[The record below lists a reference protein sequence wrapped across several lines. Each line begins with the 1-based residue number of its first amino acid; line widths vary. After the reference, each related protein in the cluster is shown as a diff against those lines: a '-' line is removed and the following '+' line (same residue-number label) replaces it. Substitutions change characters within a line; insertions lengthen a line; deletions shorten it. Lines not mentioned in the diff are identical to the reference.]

1 MLDQP
6 NNNKIIRQRFRF
18 RASAPLRQPQLL
30 QQIRPIPVNKN
41 LTLIILLI
49 NHAKSK
55 CGLNSKEQLQIV
67 GWLIKNLRDNFS
79 DKIDYMNLM
88 VKMFSELASKDNK
101 HLNNFLILVPALS
114 INLIIFNIW
123 AEVRRSWIG
132 RCLPMCLS
140 MMMGLYW
147 GLLICCVCWGRICI
161 IRLCIGIPKLL
172 SILRMPRIIRKR
184 WQTTMQAN
192 QQKWNK
198 TWTPKINYSWRN

>member
-123 AEVRRSWIG
+123 AEARRRSWIG
-132 RCLPMCLS
+132 RCLPMYLS

-147 GLLICCVCWGRICI
+147 GCLFVVFVEAEFAL
-161 IRLCIGIPKLL
+161 
-172 SILRMPRIIRKR
+172 
-184 WQTTMQAN
+184 
-192 QQKWNK
+192 
-198 TWTPKINYSWRN
+198 